1 GKELELTIID
11 KKGNKVKVRV
21 DDIKEAFGLAENEQI
36 KFLTEQI
43 AGLGKLITNLLTQQR
58 ETDQK
63 LDTIQKQQNETDQ
76 KLDTI
81 QKQQNEDRKENKTFQ
96 KEIIVE
102 LKEVK
107 EDIKEIKVK
116 QDKMEKDINNIV
128 DKNNLKR

>member
-36 KFLTEQI
+36 KFLT
-43 AGLGKLITNLLTQQR
+43 GLVSKLVTQLEETNG
-58 ETDQK
+58 K
-63 LDTIQKQQNETDQ
+63 LDTIQKQQNESEQMTNE
-76 KLDTI
+76 KLDAI
-81 QKQQNEDRKENKTFQ
+81 QKQQNEDRKDNRTFQ

-102 LKEVK
+102 LKEVQ
-107 EDIKEIKVK
+107 VK

-128 DKNNLKR
+128 DKNDLKR